1 MLLRNLKG
9 QTAILVK
16 RGRGYA
22 QIVPMKSGAL
32 ALRRVSLAALERE
45 WKAQTDYDS
54 RAAVERFL
62 VHGEQR
68 GMTAAAETALRAML
82 ASLEGQLRF

>member
-1 MLLRNLKG
+1 LRNLKG

-16 RGRGYA
+16 RGRGFA
-22 QIVPMKSGAL
+22 HIVPMKSGAL
-32 ALRRVSLAALERE
+32 AVRRVSLAVLEKE

-68 GMTAAAETALRAML
+68 GMTAGAEVALRAML
-82 ASLEGQLRF
+82 ESLQGQLRF

>member
-1 MLLRNLKG
+1 LRNAKG

-32 ALRRVSLAALERE
+32 AVRRIGLAALEKE

-54 RAAVERFL
+54 RAAVARFL
-62 VHGEQR
+62 AHGEQR
-68 GMTAAAETALRAML
+68 GMTAGAEVALRAMFE
-82 ASLEGQLRF
+82 SLEGQLRF